1 MGGVMRNQLEELEN
15 DVEDLKG
22 LIPEVQANHAVLDAK
37 VSAILAKLSISEASI
52 NGNDSGGE
60 NLREHKTSPP
70 QLFNKI
76 DLPTFD
82 RFKKIDFDPFYPEAW
97 LIRAEQFFL
106 VHEIPVT
113 NRVKYALGAM
123 VEPAV
128 AWMLL
133 LLRLN
138 PELTWQQFSQEILV
152 RFGNVSAFNEYEA
165 LKNTTQTG
173 SLEHYICKFESKMAW
188 LKVFSEAECVGYFL
202 AGLKKSL
209 RAQMYPMIN
218 TYSMAIKEAWKL
230 DHATQ
235 PNVYALYQIDI
246 PAYSLKTDA
255 KDIFSHLK
263 CRLPFEDMS
272 MAMDV
277 PDEQSASRALRTR
290 LFVWRE
296 GAIDSMWVH

>member
-1 MGGVMRNQLEELEN
+1 MGAALKNQVEEIEN
-15 DVEDLKG
+15 DVEYLQG
-22 LIPEVQANHAVLDAK
+22 RIAEIRANQAVLDVK
-37 VSAILAKLSISEASI
+37 VRAILAKLSISEASF

-70 QLFNKI
+70 QLFKKIDLPTYDRFKKI

-82 RFKKIDFDPFYPEAW
+82 RFNAEAW
-97 LIRAEQFFL
+97 LIQAEQFFL

-123 VEPAV
+123 SGPAV

-133 LLRLN
+133 LLRLH
-138 PELTWQQFSQEILV
+138 PQLTWQQFTQEILV

-173 SLEHYICKFESKMAW
+173 SLEQYISAFESNMAR

-218 TYSMAIKEAWKL
+218 KYSVAIKEARKL
-230 DHATQ
+230 DRATQ
-235 PNVYALYQIDI
+235 PNVYASYPNVYASYQ
-246 PAYSLKTDA
+246 
-255 KDIFSHLK
+255 
-263 CRLPFEDMS
+263 M
-272 MAMDV
+272 
-277 PDEQSASRALRTR
+277 
-290 LFVWRE
+290 
-296 GAIDSMWVH
+296 